1 MNIARTGLLLAAL
14 TALFLIVGFL
24 IGGRGGALLAILLA
38 LAMNFFAYWNSDR
51 MVLSMHGA
59 QPVSSESAPEL
70 YRLVAELVRRADLPM
85 PAIYLIESDQPNA
98 FATGR
103 SPERAAVAITRGLLA
118 SLDRQELAGVIAHE
132 LAHIRHRDT
141 LTMAMAAT
149 IAGAIGF
156 LANFAFFMGGSS
168 DNRNNPLG
176 VIGTILVMVLA
187 PLAAMLVQM
196 AISRSR
202 EYAADAE
209 GARICGRPDWLATA
223 LQQIERDGARQ
234 VMPSAEHNPASAHM
248 FIINPLRMD
257 GIDGLFRTH
266 PSTAER
272 VNRLLAM
279 HVPAPAPTDNLPPRS
294 GSSRLSPWGSGGAA
308 PRRKRG
314 SVPEAGGG
322 R

>member
-1 MNIARTGLLLAAL
+1 MNLARTGLLLAAL
-14 TALFLIVGFL
+14 TALFLVVGFL
-24 IGGRGGALLAILLA
+24 IGGRGGAMLALLLA
-38 LAMNFFAYWNSDR
+38 LATNFFAYWNADR

-59 QPVSSESAPEL
+59 RPVSPQSAPEL
-70 YRLVAELVRRADLPM
+70 YGLVADLVGRAGLPM
-85 PAIYLIESDQPNA
+85 PAVYLIESDQPNA

-103 SPERAAVAITRGLLA
+103 SPERAAVAVTRGLLA
-118 SLDRQELAGVIAHE
+118 SLDRRQLAGVIAHE

-209 GARICGRPDWLATA
+209 GARICGHPDWLAGA
-223 LQQIERDGARQ
+223 LQEIERSGARQ

-248 FIINPLRMD
+248 FIVNPLRMG

-272 VNRLLAM
+272 VSRLLAM
-279 HVPAPAPTDNLPPRS
+279 RLPPAPAGNLPPQGGLS
-294 GSSRLSPWGSGGAA
+294 SSRASPRGGGTR
-308 PRRKRG
+308 PRRRG
-314 SVPEAGGG
+314 SVPEAGG
-322 R
+322 RR